1 MLRRRNLS
9 DDRPG
14 FAAIVRPDGTIR
26 RDRGEGMLDDIDRAL
41 LQALQKDG
49 QISYAELGS
58 RVGLSASAVNDR
70 LKRLKNKGVLQR
82 ITAEVSPVALG
93 REFLVFIL
101 VELGD
106 LKQEPEFLARMRASP
121 EVLEC
126 HHVAGDY
133 SYLLK
138 LRLTGTGHLERF
150 LSAQVKSIDG
160 VQRTHSIIALSSA
173 KETREIDTSVI
184 GSG

>member
-1 MLRRRNLS
+1 
-9 DDRPG
+9 
-14 FAAIVRPDGTIR
+14 
-26 RDRGEGMLDDIDRAL
+26 MLDDIDRAL

-70 LKRLKNKGVLQR
+70 LKRLKGKGVLRR
-82 ITAEVSPVALG
+82 ITAEVSPAALG

-106 LKQEPEFLARMRASP
+106 LKLEPEFLDRMRAAP

-150 LSAQVKSIDG
+150 LSEQVKSIG
-160 VQRTHSIIALSSA
+160 GIQRTHSIIALSSA
-173 KETREIDTSVI
+173 KETHEIDTSVI
-184 GSG
+184 GTG

>member
-1 MLRRRNLS
+1 
-9 DDRPG
+9 
-14 FAAIVRPDGTIR
+14 
-26 RDRGEGMLDDIDRAL
+26 MLDDIDRAL
-41 LQALQKDG
+41 LQVLQRDG
-49 QISYAELGS
+49 QISYAELGA

-70 LKRLKNKGVLQR
+70 LKRLKGKGVLRR
-82 ITAEVSPVALG
+82 ITAEVSPAALG
-93 REFLVFIL
+93 REFLVFLLI
-101 VELGD
+101 ELGN
-106 LKQEPEFLARMRASP
+106 LKHEPDFLDRMRARP

-126 HHVAGDY
+126 HHIAGDY

-150 LSAQVKSIDG
+150 LSEHVKSIG
-160 VQRTHSIIALSSA
+160 GIQRTHSIIALSSA

>member
-1 MLRRRNLS
+1 M
-9 DDRPG
+9 
-14 FAAIVRPDGTIR
+14 
-26 RDRGEGMLDDIDRAL
+26 DDIDRVLLRL
-41 LQALQKDG
+41 LQRDG

-58 RVGLSASAVNDR
+58 QVGLSASAVNDR
-70 LKRLKNKGVLQR
+70 LKRLKGRGILQR
-82 ITAEVSPVALG
+82 ITAEVNAAALG
-93 REFLVFIL
+93 REFLVFLL

-106 LKQEPEFLARMRASP
+106 LKQEPEFLNRMRACP

-160 VQRTHSIIALSSA
+160 IQRTHSIIALSSA
-173 KETREIDTSVI
+173 KETREIDTSVP
-184 GSG
+184 GSV

>member
-1 MLRRRNLS
+1 
-9 DDRPG
+9 
-14 FAAIVRPDGTIR
+14 
-26 RDRGEGMLDDIDRAL
+26 MLDDIDRAL
-41 LQALQKDG
+41 LQSLQRDG
-49 QISYAELGS
+49 QVSYAELGA

-70 LKRLKNKGVLQR
+70 LKRLKAKGVLQR
-82 ITAEVSPVALG
+82 ITAEVSPSLLG
-93 REFLVFIL
+93 REFLVFVL

-106 LKQEPEFLARMRASP
+106 LKQEPEFLARMQQRL

-150 LSAQVKSIDG
+150 LSEHVKSIG
-160 VQRTHSIIALSSA
+160 GIQRTHSIISLSTV

-184 GSG
+184 GSA